1 MTIYISHNYS
11 QASVAIGWEQ
21 SGTNLQSPALFV
33 RSNGIQWKSFHYGN
47 ENFCFLYG
55 INFTSLMYTAILLVL
70 LHPLQLIQG
79 KIIHFSLNYLKR
91 SEKCPV
97 L

>member
-21 SGTNLQSPALFV
+21 SGTNLQSPPLFV

-47 ENFCFLYG
+47 ENFCFFYARDKLYLFDVHG
-55 INFTSLMYTAILLVL
+55 YLACVIASFTTDL
-70 LHPLQLIQG
+70 G
-79 KIIHFSLNYLKR
+79 KITYFSLNSCKII
-91 SEKCPV
+91 
-97 L
+97 